1 MSCIVVGYDGSPQG
15 DKAIA
20 FAKNISKLIG
30 DCEIALVFV
39 IEWSPYSF
47 HTPEE
52 LEERHQRREQ
62 EIEQASDHVLK
73 PVAEKARAEGFTV
86 STEVR
91 HGDAAKLLDAIAKD
105 RGANQI
111 IVGRTGTGGL
121 RDRVFGTVSA
131 KLVAATTV
139 PVTIIP

>member
-20 FAKNISKLIG
+20 FAKSISKLIG
-30 DCEIALVFV
+30 DCEIVMVFV

-52 LEERHQRREQ
+52 LEERHQRREH
-62 EIEQASDHVLK
+62 EIGQARDYVLK

-86 STEVR
+86 ATEVR
-91 HGDAAKLLDAIAKD
+91 HGDAGKLLDRIARE

>member
-73 PVAEKARAEGFTV
+73 PVADKARSEGFTV

-131 KLVAATTV
+131 KLVAATSV

>member
-1 MSCIVVGYDGSPQG
+1 MSCIVVGYDGSSQG

-20 FAKNISKLIG
+20 FAKNMSKLIG
-30 DCEIALVFV
+30 DCEIVLVFV

-52 LEERHQRREQ
+52 LEERHNRREQ
-62 EIEQASDHVLK
+62 EIEQARDHVLK
-73 PVAEKARAEGFTV
+73 PVADKVRSEGFTV
-86 STEVR
+86 STEVK
-91 HGDAAKLLDAIAKD
+91 HGDAARLLDMIARD

-111 IVGRTGTGGL
+111 IVGRTGTSGL
-121 RDRVFGTVSA
+121 LERVFGSVSA
-131 KLVAATTV
+131 KLVAATAV